1 MRKVFEAPSVIPAQ
15 AGIHLTMHPE
25 VSNTLQRLLAAA
37 RGVLRENFVGLYGY
51 GSLALGDFDPA
62 TSDIDFLV
70 VTAGEIDREGIAALE
85 AMHTRLWASGS
96 HWALKLEGRYLPRS
110 ALRRYEPNN
119 PARPCVNE
127 GRFYLSPEE
136 PDWIIHRDVLRE
148 HPAVVAGPPLA
159 QLIDPVSPDELCGA
173 VRATLREWWTPMLDD
188 PARLRDDAYQAYAI
202 LTMCRVLYT
211 LRHGTI
217 VSKPVAARWT
227 QARPSAPH
235 AALIAR
241 ALAWRPGAEMGAFA
255 GTVDFIRATIAHG
268 ESKSG

>member
-1 MRKVFEAPSVIPAQ
+1 MRKVFEAPSVMPAQ

-51 GSLALGDFDPA
+51 GSLALGDFDPE
-62 TSDIDFLV
+62 TSDIDFIV
-70 VTAGEIDREGIAALE
+70 VTAGEIPVEGIAALE
-85 AMHTRLWASGS
+85 AMHTRLWASGA
-96 HWALKLEGRYLPRS
+96 HWALKLEGRYLPRP
-110 ALRRYEPNN
+110 ALRRYNPNN

-148 HPAVVAGPPLA
+148 HPAVVAGPSLSPLM
-159 QLIDPVSPDELCGA
+159 DPVSPDELRGA
-173 VRATLREWWTPMLDD
+173 VRVTLREWWAPMLAE

-211 LRHGTI
+211 LRHGAI
-217 VSKPVAARWT
+217 VSKPVAARWAQT
-227 QARPSAPH
+227 TLGEPR
-235 AALIAR
+235 AALITR
-241 ALAWRPGAEMGAFA
+241 ALAWQPGAPMNAFDEI
-255 GTVDFIRATIAHG
+255 VNVIRNTIARS